1 MNGGVARIL
10 ERLESLGF
18 RTRPGG
24 MTPYGETMPLV
35 SAVAWD
41 TKTAQIALLAE
52 MQPDTDLDE
61 WRQLL
66 FAAAGLRHN
75 LAGDGP
81 AAFGA
86 PLILALT
93 DDEGWRCLRNLAE
106 DLVTN
111 YVLFNRVDLNLI
123 RLADLDNQE
132 RLDDALAPLL
142 PSCRGMLDQ
151 EISRADVERF
161 WAILRGE
168 VSSAAADLDGIFTRY
183 RDHAGEQLADLLIAD
198 DDQAPQLPS
207 PFPLDRL
214 TVRNFRSIRE
224 ADVEFSP
231 VTIVHGP
238 NGGGKSSLLEAMELL
253 WAGTSQRKPAEV
265 SAAEYARY
273 LPRNGVGDFT
283 LGAEDVEVTDVS
295 TSPRA
300 ELARNVLTHE
310 SVAALV
316 SQSPEE
322 RYTALLATTGLTM
335 PDLTARAKV
344 LLDDAKRG
352 ADQALSAAGLP
363 TLLRRDSRAA
373 KHLRDNLKGGF
384 ASRLP
389 ATHDIVGAEEALAAI
404 SGATYK
410 PRVWPRDE
418 HAAAALLHADRVIA
432 EQLEEPAGPGV
443 VAEVLDDAHRQIASL
458 VAPRRE
464 MLGPLR
470 RLLELSG
477 RPTAAAPALAAPIVE
492 TPMPVTQ
499 EIAIRWL
506 NHAKA
511 LDAAAVGF
519 KRDAEALNDV
529 SWAGRLELYAAAL
542 KEAAQL
548 APTRDL
554 EKFSRGA
561 RTSPSTP
568 DRSLQPD
575 DELYAR
581 AGFSSAPANPS
592 EIRAAVE
599 ALAAALERQLEAM
612 QQLQRDLESH
622 PARNFHAHADTV
634 LSAMCRFELARRMR
648 NAGPILNASEKL
660 VSDLLH
666 TRLAPVVRELVAS
679 IVRFEWYFEPLL
691 VPDQGR
697 KVVLG
702 GLATTQADL
711 DARLLLNS
719 AERTALGIAWFLA
732 LHLLQPAGRQRVLVL
747 DDPISAFDAPNQAGL
762 ISTLRAYVR
771 LTRPQQLVI
780 ATHDDPVAAMLAQE
794 FAPVDRWPARSAGL
808 RCQRDSRDCTV
819 IRPEPAYTHSSN
831 IEAEIEQL
839 GLEESSALS

>member
-1 MNGGVARIL
+1 MNDGITKIL
-10 ERLESLGF
+10 KRLEGLGF
-18 RTRPGG
+18 HTRSGC
-24 MTPYGETMPLV
+24 MTPFGETMPLV

-41 TKTAQIALLAE
+41 TTTAQVALLAE
-52 MQPDTDLDE
+52 MQPGDDLDE

-93 DDEGWRCLRNLAE
+93 DDEGWRCLRDLAE

-123 RLADLDNQE
+123 RFEDLDSQE

-142 PSCRGMLDQ
+142 PRCRGMLGQ

-161 WAILRGE
+161 WMILRGE
-168 VSSAAADLDGIFTRY
+168 VRSTAADLDGIFTRY

-198 DDQAPQLPS
+198 DESTSQLPS
-207 PFPLDRL
+207 PFPLGRL
-214 TVRNFRSIRE
+214 TVRDFRSIRE
-224 ADVEFSP
+224 ADVTFSP

-238 NGGGKSSLLEAMELL
+238 NGGGKSSLLEAMELV
-253 WAGTSQRKPAEV
+253 WAGTSQRKPADV
-265 SAAEYARY
+265 SASEYARY
-273 LPRNGVGDFT
+273 LPRNGVGHFA
-283 LGAEDVEVTDVS
+283 LGADDVKVTDVS
-295 TSPRA
+295 ASARA

-344 LLDDAKRG
+344 LLDNAKRV
-352 ADQALSAAGLP
+352 ADQALSKAGLS
-363 TLLRRDSRAA
+363 TLLRRDSPAA
-373 KHLRDNLKGGF
+373 KHLRDNLKGNF

-389 ATHDIVGAEEALAAI
+389 PTHDIVGAEEALAAT

-410 PRVWPRDE
+410 PRVWPRDQ
-418 HAAAALLHADRVIA
+418 HAAAALVHADRMIA
-432 EQLEEPAGPGV
+432 EQLEEPAGPGI
-443 VAEVLDDAHRQIASL
+443 VAKVLDDAHRQVASL
-458 VAPRRE
+458 VTPRRE

-470 RLLELSG
+470 RLLELIN
-477 RPTAAAPALAAPIVE
+477 RPTPAPVPA
-492 TPMPVTQ
+492 TPVAEARMPVSQ

-511 LDAAAVGF
+511 LDAAAAGF
-519 KRDAEALNDV
+519 ERDAETLEDAA
-529 SWAGRLELYAAAL
+529 WADRLKHYAAAL
-542 KEAAQL
+542 KEVAEL
-548 APTRDL
+548 VPTQDL
-554 EKFSRGA
+554 ERFSRG
-561 RTSPSTP
+561 RQPLPSDAVP
-568 DRSLQPD
+568 QPSE
-575 DELYAR
+575 ELYAR
-581 AGFSSAPANPS
+581 AGFSSLPASSS
-592 EIRAAVE
+592 EIRSGVE
-599 ALAAALERQLEAM
+599 ALVSVLGRQLEALE
-612 QQLQRDLESH
+612 QLQRELESH
-622 PARNFHAHADTV
+622 PARNFHEHADTV
-634 LSAMCRFELARRMR
+634 LSALCRFELARRMR
-648 NAGPILNASEKL
+648 KAGPILNASEKL
-660 VSDLLH
+660 VSDLLQ

-691 VPDQGR
+691 VPDHGR

-719 AERTALGIAWFLA
+719 AEKTALGIAWFLA
-732 LHLLQPAGRQRVLVL
+732 LHLLQPADRQRVLVL
-747 DDPISAFDAPNQAGL
+747 DDPISAFDAPNRAGF

-794 FAPVDRWPARSAGL
+794 FAPVDRWPGQSVRF
-808 RCQRDSRDCTV
+808 RCQRDSSDCTRV
-819 IRPEPAYTHSSN
+819 RPEPAYTHSSN
-831 IEAEIEQL
+831 ISAEIEQL
-839 GLEESSALS
+839 GLEEASTLS